1 MRKLVLSI
9 LARDGAGVLTRISGL
24 FARRGYSIPSISS
37 GVAEQKGLSRLT
49 VVAQG
54 EPQILEQIGKQVK
67 KLEDI
72 LEVDILEPEKSVL
85 RELVMIKIKADHSK
99 RQDVSSISD
108 IFRAKVVDVA
118 KDSMVLE
125 ATGDSVKI
133 DGFIELLKEFEIMEI
148 VRTGLSAIKRG
159 CEYQN

>member
-24 FARRGYSIPSISS
+24 FARRGYSILSISS

-85 RELVMIKIKADHSK
+85 SELVMIKIKADHSK

>member
-24 FARRGYSIPSISS
+24 FARRGYSILSISS

-85 RELVMIKIKADHSK
+85 RELVIIKIKADHSK
-99 RQDVSSISD
+99 RQDVSSISY

>member
-24 FARRGYSIPSISS
+24 FARRGYSILSISS

-118 KDSMVLE
+118 NDSMVLE

>member
-24 FARRGYSIPSISS
+24 FARRGYSILSISS

-67 KLEDI
+67 KLE
-72 LEVDILEPEKSVL
+72 DILEPEKSVL

>member
-24 FARRGYSIPSISS
+24 SARRGYSILSIYS

>member
-24 FARRGYSIPSISS
+24 FARRGYSILSISS

-72 LEVDILEPEKSVL
+72 LEVDILEPEKFVL

>member
-24 FARRGYSIPSISS
+24 FARRGYSILSISS

-54 EPQILEQIGKQVK
+54 EPQILEQIKKQVK

-85 RELVMIKIKADHSK
+85 RELVMIKIKADCTK
-99 RQDVSSISD
+99 REAVSAVAK
-108 IFRAKVVDVA
+108 IFRAKVVDVS
-118 KDSMVLE
+118 KDSMVVE

-159 CEYQN
+159 CEYRN

>member
-24 FARRGYSIPSISS
+24 FARRGYSILSISS

-125 ATGDSVKI
+125 ATGD
-133 DGFIELLKEFEIMEI
+133 
-148 VRTGLSAIKRG
+148 LSLIHI
-159 CEYQN
+159 

>member
-24 FARRGYSIPSISS
+24 FARRGYSILSISS

-72 LEVDILEPEKSVL
+72 LVVEILETEKSVL

>member
-9 LARDGAGVLTRISGL
+9 LARDDAGVLTRISGL
-24 FARRGYSIPSISS
+24 FARRGYSILSISA
-37 GVAEQKGLSRLT
+37 GIAENKGLSRLT

-54 EPQILEQIGKQVK
+54 EPQTLEQIKKQVK

-85 RELVMIKIKADHSK
+85 RELVMIKIKADCTK
-99 RQDVSSISD
+99 RDAVSAVAK
-108 IFRAKVVDVA
+108 IFRAKVVDVS
-118 KDSMVLE
+118 KDSMVVE

-159 CEYQN
+159 CEYRN

>member
-24 FARRGYSIPSISS
+24 FARRGYSILSISS

-148 VRTGLSAIKRG
+148 VRTGLSAIKR
-159 CEYQN
+159 

>member
-24 FARRGYSIPSISS
+24 SARRGYSILSIYS

-67 KLEDI
+67 KLE
-72 LEVDILEPEKSVL
+72 DILEPEKSVL